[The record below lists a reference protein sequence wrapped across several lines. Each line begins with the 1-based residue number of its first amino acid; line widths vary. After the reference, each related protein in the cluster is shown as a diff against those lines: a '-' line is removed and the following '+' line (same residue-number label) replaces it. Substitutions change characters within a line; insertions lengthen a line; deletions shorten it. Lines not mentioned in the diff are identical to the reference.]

1 MVLIFARSSI
11 APSKS
16 FSPHMRYTRSTLQHV
31 PATLPRTFLFF
42 PSGARLVRL
51 TKSDPTN
58 IAEPMAAL
66 LATESNFTA
75 PERNTHHT
83 LLGPLTR
90 FQILALSSPCLTW
103 HLVALYGTS
112 QSKSSKPSAFTSHAC
127 NTFRQLHVFSLSRPL
142 LFFHIRPASLKHNM
156 VPSCTGH
163 QPWFSSSL
171 AAALHHQRASHHTC
185 VTHVALCNMCQQ
197 PCHALSC
204 SFPRGPVSSD

>member
-1 MVLIFARSSI
+1 MVLIFACSST

-16 FSPHMRYTRSTLQHV
+16 LSPHMRYTRSTLQHV

-83 LLGPLTR
+83 LLDPPRR
-90 FQILALSSPCLTW
+90 FQIQVLSSPCLTW
-103 HLVALYGTS
+103 RLYGTN
-112 QSKSSKPSAFTSHAC
+112 QNQSSKPSAFTYHAC
-127 NTFRQLHVFSLSRPL
+127 NTFRQLHVFSFSRSL

-156 VPSCTGH
+156 VPSCTSH
-163 QPWFSSSL
+163 QPWFSSLL

-185 VTHVALCNMCQQ
+185 VTHVALCNMCQP